1 MATTIAITKDNISS
15 LAYSQQEAT
24 ARFLAAVPVFASLRE
39 TEIDELA
46 ASGWSHRS
54 TRGQIIYCEGDVL
67 RHLYIIESGSIKLI
81 CNSDEGKELIVGLAG
96 PGDCF
101 GNMAHT
107 QPTGCFSQA
116 LEDSVLF
123 MIPRQSLRRVAIG
136 NPAFALDLL
145 EMTER
150 RSVAAQATAARLAFD
165 TVPHR
170 LSQLLLRISDTQY
183 GILRF
188 PVNQT
193 EIANLI
199 GSSRETVCSILSRL
213 RRKGLISIVKG
224 RIRILDR
231 DGLGT
236 VR

>member
-1 MATTIAITKDNISS
+1 MATTIAITKDNLSS

-24 ARFLAAVPVFASLRE
+24 ARFLAGIPVFAGLRE
-39 TEIDELA
+39 AEIEGLA
-46 ASGWSHRS
+46 ASGWPYRS

-67 RHLYIIESGSIKLI
+67 SHLYIIESGSIKLI
-81 CNSDEGKELIVGLAG
+81 CNSDEGKELIVELAG

-101 GNMAHT
+101 GNMANS

-145 EMTER
+145 EMTEK
-150 RSVAAQATAARLAFD
+150 RSIAVQAAAARLAFD

-170 LSQLLLRISDTQY
+170 LAHLLLGISDKRY

-231 DGLGT
+231 EGLGA

>member
-1 MATTIAITKDNISS
+1 
-15 LAYSQQEAT
+15 
-24 ARFLAAVPVFASLRE
+24 
-39 TEIDELA
+39 
-46 ASGWSHRS
+46 
-54 TRGQIIYCEGDVL
+54 
-67 RHLYIIESGSIKLI
+67 
-81 CNSDEGKELIVGLAG
+81 
-96 PGDCF
+96 
-101 GNMAHT
+101 MAHT

-170 LSQLLLRISDTQY
+170 LAQLLLGISDKRY
-183 GILRF
+183 GTLRF

-213 RRKGLISIVKG
+213 RRKGWISIVKG
-224 RIRILDR
+224 RIRIVDR
-231 DGLGT
+231 DGLGA